1 MSYSR
6 RQLYAL
12 GEPLGDSVTRA
23 EGGRIV
29 YGDGGGS
36 GPAQTQTTTT
46 DLPEWARGY
55 AKDILAKG
63 EALTDTIKTHTSN
76 TTKTALLAFNLCS
89 SKL

>member
-29 YGDGGGS
+29 YGDGGGGGGS
-36 GPAQTQTTTT
+36 QTQQTTQTT
-46 DLPEWARGY
+46 DLPDWAKPY
-55 AKDILAKG
+55 AKNILAKG
-63 EALTDTIKTHTSN
+63 EALTDISQN
-76 TTKTALLAFNLCS
+76 P
-89 SKL
+89 